1 MKSNSEKMWKNISTN
16 CQPHTHLQKRD
27 VFPSLSWFGFSS
39 YSMKCAHFLLQ
50 RSATWCSR
58 AHMMRFRPNTTSA
71 EGCNPQQITT
81 TNSFSFSMVH
91 GSNVILIYITCYPLF
106 SDIHIIYC
114 IILYYIILYY
124 VMVYCILS
132 YHIIL
137 YYIMLYYIVLYYIIS
152 YYIMLYYIML
162 CYIISYYYILLL
174 SHAIHCFDPHNYITE
189 YTWEVTVAGCWQ

>member
-1 MKSNSEKMWKNISTN
+1 
-16 CQPHTHLQKRD
+16 
-27 VFPSLSWFGFSS
+27 
-39 YSMKCAHFLLQ
+39 MKCAHFLLQ

-189 YTWEVTVAGCWQ
+189 YT

>member
-1 MKSNSEKMWKNISTN
+1 VKKCEKTYQQTVSHIHICRNVM
-16 CQPHTHLQKRD
+16 CFHL
-27 VFPSLSWFGFSS
+27 FPGLGSAITAWN
-39 YSMKCAHFLLQ
+39 ARIFLLQ

-71 EGCNPQQITT
+71 EACNPKQITT

-91 GSNVILIYITCYPLF
+91 GSNVILICITCYPLF

-114 IILYYIILYY
+114 IILYYIILCY
-124 VMVYCILS
+124 V
-132 YHIIL
+132 IL
-137 YYIMLYYIVLYYIIS
+137 YFIISHYIILYYIVLYYIS

-162 CYIISYYYILLL
+162 CYMISYYYILLL